1 MINLEPISKKIQ
13 ERMFEK
19 MRVLGRTSKAVPNK
33 GKNGELTTEKMSSRT
48 TFLRMTS
55 GQTNAV
61 VLMGGKLKD
70 DLQTTAGYND
80 IYGPRTYKTGG
91 MKGTAFETF
100 DIDEDGD
107 ITGFETD
114 YINAFESDTLRFS
127 NNKRRPMPG
136 IKSAD
141 ISFRGGTKATRGATI
156 SWTCWSYEEL
166 DILMPHFLTHGKTVM
181 LEWGWIYDKSSL
193 PNLPFLV
200 TDDAGNRFISSD

>member
-100 DIDEDGD
+100 DIACAK
-107 ITGFETD
+107 
-114 YINAFESDTLRFS
+114 INLCHQMQ
-127 NNKRRPMPG
+127 K
-136 IKSAD
+136 
-141 ISFRGGTKATRGATI
+141 
-156 SWTCWSYEEL
+156 
-166 DILMPHFLTHGKTVM
+166 
-181 LEWGWIYDKSSL
+181 
-193 PNLPFLV
+193 
-200 TDDAGNRFISSD
+200 

>member
-70 DLQTTAGYND
+70 DLQYATYND
-80 IYGPRTYKTGG
+80 VKNKY
-91 MKGTAFETF
+91 ETL
-100 DIDEDGD
+100 
-107 ITGFETD
+107 TK
-114 YINAFESDTLRFS
+114 INT
-127 NNKRRPMPG
+127 
-136 IKSAD
+136 
-141 ISFRGGTKATRGATI
+141 
-156 SWTCWSYEEL
+156 
-166 DILMPHFLTHGKTVM
+166 
-181 LEWGWIYDKSSL
+181 EWK
-193 PNLPFLV
+193 
-200 TDDAGNRFISSD
+200 